1 MNETPFC
8 HDCRFFVPDEMLH
21 NELPDDPDAFYGE
34 MRGECHCECP
44 KLVTQVI
51 HDDGYT
57 RREHTGQW
65 PTVQGFQWC
74 GQFSPKHQPAPSDL
88 PTLKLTS

>member
-1 MNETPFC
+1 MKDVPYCFAC
-8 HDCRFFVPDEMLH
+8 QFFVPEGMLH
-21 NELPDDPDAFYGE
+21 NELEDADDDRY
-34 MRGECHCECP
+34 MTTDGECHCECP

-65 PTVQGFQWC
+65 PMVQGFQWC
-74 GQFSPKHQPAPSDL
+74 GQFSPKHHSTPSDH
-88 PTLKLTS
+88 PTLKITS